1 MKRIT
6 TAVLFIMLIPAAF
19 LYAADPSDL
28 DSFPIAGDEDV
39 TKARLVLGNDRWI
52 QPHFFLQAGWMGSK
66 TWDSANGETRHDSKW
81 QNDAFIRSCRLIFN
95 GQFASNVY
103 FYVATDDL
111 KAGKSSAADKDENS
125 DTGKTNLYTQDAY
138 IKFVANREF
147 QIYAGLLTV
156 PLSRQNLQSEAT
168 LLGVERN
175 PLMRGMDGY
184 SNNGRDTGLMVRGFI
199 PFLEYRVGAFRG
211 FGRSKDSEITPTR
224 NKHDYPRLA
233 ARVQASAG
241 DKEEGYFYSENY
253 LGKRDVI
260 AFGAGIDY
268 QPDVGKHK
276 EDYLSYAADVS
287 FETSTDFLGKN
298 AITAQA
304 GVINSIYYPV
314 DAKVTYDGFLAYYL
328 QLGMLFNDSFQ
339 PMARFTY
346 RKETGTGARK
356 YQTIT
361 GGINYF
367 INGHYANIRLGVDI
381 PIGKNKKYE
390 DQYKGVLQF
399 QGYL

>member
-6 TAVLFIMLIPAAF
+6 TAALFLMLVPAAL

-66 TWDSANGETRHDSKW
+66 TWDRANGETRSDARW
-81 QNDAFIRSCRLIFN
+81 QNDAFIRACRLIFN

-111 KAGKSSAADKDENS
+111 KAGKSSAADKNENS

-138 IKFVANREF
+138 IKFVARREF
-147 QIYAGLLTV
+147 QVYVGLLTV

-184 SNNGRDTGLMVRGFI
+184 SNNGRDTGLMVRGFV
-199 PFLEYRVGAFRG
+199 PFLEYRVGVFRG
-211 FGRSKDSEITPTR
+211 FGRSKESTITPTR
-224 NKHDYPRLA
+224 NKKDYPRFA
-233 ARVQASAG
+233 ARLQATSG

-253 LGKRDVI
+253 LGKRDFLS
-260 AFGAGIDY
+260 FGIGADF

-276 EDYLSYAADVS
+276 EDYFSIASDMS
-287 FETSTDFLGKN
+287 FETPTDLLGKN
-298 AITAQA
+298 AITAQV
-304 GVINSIYYPV
+304 GGIKTWSYPV
-314 DAKVTYDGFLAYYL
+314 DANVSYDGFLAYYI
-328 QLGMLFNDSFQ
+328 QLGMLFNDTVQ

-346 RKETGTGARK
+346 RKETGTGARQ

-361 GGINYF
+361 GGINYY

-381 PIGKNKKYE
+381 PIGKNTKYE